1 MQVNIF
7 VKRSVE
13 HVTNGTDDSAIDDA
27 ATPPSNAEPNVRI
40 NGNAAL
46 AVPTAAMAKS
56 SGTGLGNSPVSAQ
69 PTMRTPST
77 AWPILACVATAGT
90 LTTP

>member
-1 MQVNIF
+1 MQVNTS
-7 VKRSVE
+7 VKRSE
-13 HVTNGTDDSAIDDA
+13 EQVTNGTDDRAIDDA

-46 AVPTAAMAKS
+46 AVPTAATAKS
-56 SGTGLGNSPVSAQ
+56 NGTGLGNRPVRAQ
-69 PTMRTPST
+69 PTIRTPST
-77 AWPILACVATAGT
+77 AWPILACVATGRT